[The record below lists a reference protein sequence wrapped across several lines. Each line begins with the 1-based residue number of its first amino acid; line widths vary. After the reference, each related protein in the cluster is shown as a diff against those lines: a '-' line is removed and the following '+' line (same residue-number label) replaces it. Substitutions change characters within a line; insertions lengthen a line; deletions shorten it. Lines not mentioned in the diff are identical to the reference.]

1 MTSKEIMQKAI
12 NTYGVENQIIK
23 TVEELSELSQALCK
37 SLVRLNYTK
46 EKTSL
51 EDDLKSVDNIFEEM
65 ADVEIMLEQCKIMFQ
80 CDKEVSAWKHKK
92 IERLERRLEKISSS
106 IAAIP
111 KADAQ
116 EVKHAKWNKVHEHII
131 LADGSVK
138 EWDNFFCSNCE
149 GVSDCPTKYCPCCG
163 AKMNKE

>member
-1 MTSKEIMQKAI
+1 M
-12 NTYGVENQIIK
+12 IK

-37 SLVRLNYTK
+37 SIVRLNYTK

-92 IERLERRLEKISSS
+92 IERLERRLEG
-106 IAAIP
+106 
-111 KADAQ
+111 
-116 EVKHAKWNKVHEHII
+116 EN
-131 LADGSVK
+131 
-138 EWDNFFCSNCE
+138 
-149 GVSDCPTKYCPCCG
+149 
-163 AKMNKE
+163 